1 MSMNEDS
8 LVAFF
13 SRPITLTIMLIF
25 VAMYG
30 YSFYKSVQAK
40 KQKAE

>member
-1 MSMNEDS
+1 MARRKI
-8 LVAFF
+8 VAFF

-30 YSFYKSVQAK
+30 YSFYKSFQAK
-40 KQKAE
+40 RQKAGK